1 MIITPKEL
9 QNWID
14 NDHSFIAVDIRE
26 VDQIK
31 NCTITGVDHVVADAR
46 SLPETNNRL
55 VLMCQFGIVTEGIII
70 ENNLKDTFSLL
81 GGIEAWNAF
90 HSDKR
95 DMSQWS
101 RQTILKEV
109 GLEGQKKLMDSN
121 VVIVGMGGLGCP
133 VAQSLIACGIR
144 TLRIIDGD
152 VVELSNLHR
161 QPLYGFEDIGRMKVH
176 AAKDS
181 LQNLSKEALIEPVH
195 SFLDEDNGFELI
207 EDATVVIDATD
218 NISTRKLVDKLC
230 KRSNLPMIY
239 GALYRYEGQVA
250 ILNANGSGGY
260 SELFPIQ
267 PSSAETCSE
276 AGILG
281 MLPGI
286 IGNIQALETVKLI
299 LDIKPNLVGKLLL
312 YDGMNHTTQTIKL

>member
-46 SLPETNNRL
+46 SLPETNNKL

-176 AAKDS
+176 AANDS
-181 LQNLSKEALIEPVH
+181 LQNLTKEALIEPVH

-230 KRSNLPMIY
+230 KRSNIPMIY

-260 SELFPIQ
+260 SELFPIE

>member
-31 NCTITGVDHVVADAR
+31 NCTIKGVDHVVADAR
-46 SLPETNNRL
+46 SLPETNNKL

-230 KRSNLPMIY
+230 KRSNIPMIY

-260 SELFPIQ
+260 SELFPIE

>member
-14 NDHSFIAVDIRE
+14 NDRSFTAVDIRE
-26 VDQIK
+26 DAQIK
-31 NCTITGVDHVVADAR
+31 DFPILGVDHVVAKVK
-46 SLPETNNRL
+46 SIPETNNKL

-70 ENNLKDTFSLL
+70 ENRLLDTFSLL

-90 HSDKR
+90 YSDKR
-95 DMSQWS
+95 DMSRWS
-101 RQTILKEV
+101 RQTILQEV

-121 VVIVGMGGLGCP
+121 VIIVGMGGLGCP

-144 TLRIIDGD
+144 KLRIIDGD
-152 VVELSNLHR
+152 AVELSNLHR
-161 QPLYGFEDIGRMKVH
+161 QPLYGIEDIGKMKVH
-176 AAKDS
+176 TAKER
-181 LQNLSKEALIEPVH
+181 LQNLSKKALIEPVH
-195 SFLDEDNGFELI
+195 SYLDEKNGSDLI
-207 EDATVVIDATD
+207 KGATVVIDATD
-218 NISTRKLVDKLC
+218 NISTRKLIDKLC
-230 KRSNLPMIY
+230 KRSNTPMIY

-250 ILNANGSGGY
+250 ILNVNGSVGY
-260 SELFPIQ
+260 SELFPVD
-267 PSSAETCSE
+267 SSVADNCSE

>member
-109 GLEGQKKLMDSN
+109 GLEGQQKLMDSN
-121 VVIVGMGGLGCP
+121 VVIIGMGGLGCP

-230 KRSNLPMIY
+230 KRSNIPMIY

-260 SELFPIQ
+260 SELFPIE

>member
-31 NCTITGVDHVVADAR
+31 NCTIKGVDHVVADAR

-260 SELFPIQ
+260 SELFPIE

>member
-31 NCTITGVDHVVADAR
+31 NCTIKGVDYVVADAR

-250 ILNANGSGGY
+250 ILNAYGSGGY
-260 SELFPIQ
+260 SELFPIE

>member
-31 NCTITGVDHVVADAR
+31 NCTIKGVDHVVADAR

-144 TLRIIDGD
+144 ILRIIDGD

-260 SELFPIQ
+260 SELFPIE

>member
-230 KRSNLPMIY
+230 KRSNIPMIY
-239 GALYRYEGQVA
+239 GALYRYEGHVA

-260 SELFPIQ
+260 SELFPIE

>member
-14 NDHSFIAVDIRE
+14 NDRSFTAVDIRE
-26 VDQIK
+26 DAQIK
-31 NCTITGVDHVVADAR
+31 DCPILGVDHVVAKVK
-46 SLPETNNRL
+46 SIPETNNKL

-70 ENNLKDTFSLL
+70 ENRLLDTFSLL

-90 HSDKR
+90 YSDKR
-95 DMSQWS
+95 DMSRWS
-101 RQTILKEV
+101 RQTILQEV

-121 VVIVGMGGLGCP
+121 VIIVGMGGLGCP

-144 TLRIIDGD
+144 KLRIIDGD
-152 VVELSNLHR
+152 AVELSNLHR
-161 QPLYGFEDIGRMKVH
+161 QPLYGIEDIGKMKVH
-176 AAKDS
+176 TAKKR
-181 LQNLSKEALIEPVH
+181 LQNLSKKALIEPVH
-195 SFLDEDNGFELI
+195 SYLDEKNGSDLI
-207 EDATVVIDATD
+207 KGATVVIDATD
-218 NISTRKLVDKLC
+218 NISTRKLIDKLC
-230 KRSNLPMIY
+230 KRSNTPMIY

-250 ILNANGSGGY
+250 ILNVNGSVGY
-260 SELFPIQ
+260 SELFPVD
-267 PSSAETCSE
+267 SSVADNCSE

>member
-46 SLPETNNRL
+46 SLPETNNKL

-230 KRSNLPMIY
+230 KRSNIPMIY

-260 SELFPIQ
+260 SELFPIE

>member
-14 NDHSFIAVDIRE
+14 NDLSFTAVDIRE
-26 VDQIK
+26 DVQIK
-31 NCTITGVDHVVADAR
+31 DCPILGVDHVVAKVK
-46 SLPETNNRL
+46 SIPETNNKL

-70 ENNLKDTFSLL
+70 ENRLLDTFSLL

-90 HSDKR
+90 YSDKR
-95 DMSQWS
+95 DMSRWS
-101 RQTILKEV
+101 RQTILQEV

-121 VVIVGMGGLGCP
+121 VIIVGMGGLGCP

-144 TLRIIDGD
+144 KLRIIDGD
-152 VVELSNLHR
+152 AVELSNLHR
-161 QPLYGFEDIGRMKVH
+161 QPLYGIEDIGKMKVH
-176 AAKDS
+176 AAKER
-181 LQNLSKEALIEPVH
+181 LQNLSKKALIEPVH
-195 SFLDEDNGFELI
+195 SYLDEKNGSDLI
-207 EDATVVIDATD
+207 KGATVVIDATD
-218 NISTRKLVDKLC
+218 NISTRKLIDKLC
-230 KRSNLPMIY
+230 KRSNTPMIY
-239 GALYRYEGQVA
+239 GALFRYEGQVA
-250 ILNANGSGGY
+250 ILNVNGSVGY
-260 SELFPIQ
+260 SELFPVD
-267 PSSAETCSE
+267 SSVADNCSE

>member
-31 NCTITGVDHVVADAR
+31 NCTIKGVDHVVADAR

-230 KRSNLPMIY
+230 KRSNIPMIY

-260 SELFPIQ
+260 SELFPIE

>member
-1 MIITPKEL
+1 M
-9 QNWID
+9 
-14 NDHSFIAVDIRE
+14 F
-26 VDQIK
+26 
-31 NCTITGVDHVVADAR
+31 ADAR
-46 SLPETNNRL
+46 SLPETNNKL

-70 ENNLKDTFSLL
+70 ENRLLDTFSLL

-90 HSDKR
+90 YSDKR
-95 DMSQWS
+95 DMSRWS
-101 RQTILKEV
+101 RQTILQEV

-121 VVIVGMGGLGCP
+121 VIIVGMGGLGCP

-144 TLRIIDGD
+144 KLRIIDGD
-152 VVELSNLHR
+152 AVELSNLHR
-161 QPLYGFEDIGRMKVH
+161 QPLYGIEDIGKMKVH
-176 AAKDS
+176 TAKER
-181 LQNLSKEALIEPVH
+181 LQNLSKKALIEPVH
-195 SFLDEDNGFELI
+195 SYLDEKNGSDLI
-207 EDATVVIDATD
+207 KGATVVIDATD
-218 NISTRKLVDKLC
+218 NISTRKLIDKLC
-230 KRSNLPMIY
+230 KRSNTPMIY

-250 ILNANGSGGY
+250 ILNVNGSVGY
-260 SELFPIQ
+260 SELFPVD
-267 PSSAETCSE
+267 SSVADNCSE

>member
-14 NDHSFIAVDIRE
+14 NDLSFTAVDIRE
-26 VDQIK
+26 DPQIK
-31 NCTITGVDHVVADAR
+31 DCPILGVDHVVAKVK
-46 SLPETNNRL
+46 SIPETNNKL

-70 ENNLKDTFSLL
+70 ENRLLDTFSLL

-90 HSDKR
+90 YSDKR
-95 DMSQWS
+95 DMSRWS
-101 RQTILKEV
+101 RQTILQEV

-121 VVIVGMGGLGCP
+121 VIIVGMGGLGCP

-144 TLRIIDGD
+144 KLRIIDGD
-152 VVELSNLHR
+152 AVELSNLHR
-161 QPLYGFEDIGRMKVH
+161 QPLYGIEDIGKMKVH
-176 AAKDS
+176 TAKKR
-181 LQNLSKEALIEPVH
+181 LQNLSKKALIEPVH
-195 SFLDEDNGFELI
+195 SYLDEKNGSDLI
-207 EDATVVIDATD
+207 KGATVVIDATD
-218 NISTRKLVDKLC
+218 NISTRKLIDKLC
-230 KRSNLPMIY
+230 KRSNTPMIY

-250 ILNANGSGGY
+250 ILNVNGSVGY
-260 SELFPIQ
+260 SELFPVD
-267 PSSAETCSE
+267 SSVADNCSE

>member
-31 NCTITGVDHVVADAR
+31 NCTIKGVDHVVADAR

-144 TLRIIDGD
+144 ILRIIDGD

-230 KRSNLPMIY
+230 KKSNIPMIY

-260 SELFPIQ
+260 SELFPIE

>member
-31 NCTITGVDHVVADAR
+31 NCTIKGVDHVVADAR
-46 SLPETNNRL
+46 SLPETNNKL

-101 RQTILKEV
+101 RQIILKEV

-230 KRSNLPMIY
+230 KRSNIPMIY

-260 SELFPIQ
+260 SEFFPIE

>member
-46 SLPETNNRL
+46 SLPETNNKL

-109 GLEGQKKLMDSN
+109 GLEGQQKLMDSN

-230 KRSNLPMIY
+230 KRSNIPMIY

-260 SELFPIQ
+260 SELFPIE

>member
-14 NDHSFIAVDIRE
+14 NNHSFIAVDIRE

-239 GALYRYEGQVA
+239 GALYRY
-250 ILNANGSGGY
+250 
-260 SELFPIQ
+260 
-267 PSSAETCSE
+267 C
-276 AGILG
+276 
-281 MLPGI
+281 
-286 IGNIQALETVKLI
+286 
-299 LDIKPNLVGKLLL
+299 LL
-312 YDGMNHTTQTIKL
+312 YTSPSPRD

>member
-46 SLPETNNRL
+46 SLPETNNKL

-260 SELFPIQ
+260 SELFPIE

>member
-14 NDHSFIAVDIRE
+14 NDLSFTAVDIRE
-26 VDQIK
+26 DPQIK
-31 NCTITGVDHVVADAR
+31 DCPILGVDHVVAKVK
-46 SLPETNNRL
+46 SIPETNNKL

-70 ENNLKDTFSLL
+70 ENRLLDTFSLL

-90 HSDKR
+90 YSDKR
-95 DMSQWS
+95 DMSRWS
-101 RQTILKEV
+101 RQTILQEV

-121 VVIVGMGGLGCP
+121 VIIVGMGGLGCP

-144 TLRIIDGD
+144 KLRIIDGD
-152 VVELSNLHR
+152 AVELSNLHR
-161 QPLYGFEDIGRMKVH
+161 QPLYGIEDIGKMKVH
-176 AAKDS
+176 TAKER
-181 LQNLSKEALIEPVH
+181 LQNLSKKALIEPVH
-195 SFLDEDNGFELI
+195 SYLDEKNGSDLI
-207 EDATVVIDATD
+207 KGATVVIDATD
-218 NISTRKLVDKLC
+218 NISTRKLIDKLC
-230 KRSNLPMIY
+230 KRSNTPMIY

-250 ILNANGSGGY
+250 ILNVNGSVGY
-260 SELFPIQ
+260 SELFPVD
-267 PSSAETCSE
+267 SSVADNCSE

>member
-14 NDHSFIAVDIRE
+14 NGRSFTAVDIRE
-26 VDQIK
+26 DTQIK
-31 NCTITGVDHVVADAR
+31 DCPILGVDHVVAKVA
-46 SLPETNNRL
+46 SLPETNNNL

-70 ENNLKDTFSLL
+70 ENRLLDTFSLL

-90 HSDKR
+90 YSDKR
-95 DMSQWS
+95 DMSRWS
-101 RQTILKEV
+101 RQTILQEV

-121 VVIVGMGGLGCP
+121 VIIVGMGGLGCP

-144 TLRIIDGD
+144 KLRIIDGD
-152 VVELSNLHR
+152 AVELSNLHR
-161 QPLYGFEDIGRMKVH
+161 QPLYGIEDIGKMKVH
-176 AAKDS
+176 TAKER
-181 LQNLSKEALIEPVH
+181 LQNLSKKALIEPVH
-195 SFLDEDNGFELI
+195 SYLDEKNGSDLI
-207 EDATVVIDATD
+207 KGATVVIDATD
-218 NISTRKLVDKLC
+218 NISTRKLIDKLC
-230 KRSNLPMIY
+230 KRSNTPMIY

-250 ILNANGSGGY
+250 ILNVNGSVGY
-260 SELFPIQ
+260 SELFPVD
-267 PSSAETCSE
+267 SSVADNCSE
-276 AGILG
+276 SGILG

>member
-31 NCTITGVDHVVADAR
+31 NCTIKGVDHVVADAR

-109 GLEGQKKLMDSN
+109 GLEGQQKLMDSN

-260 SELFPIQ
+260 SELFPIE